1 MTQKFLQFISFTCLI
16 LIFSLMGIPNA
27 QGQQDDPVD
36 PRPEPRIVGG
46 TLADEHEYPW
56 QAALVGFWQFCGGS
70 LIDTN
75 WVLSAAHCFYDNNGN
90 QTTFA
95 NDFDI
100 YLGVNNLNEGTRR
113 SVAELI
119 IHPGYNP
126 FNQRDD
132 IALIRLAET
141 ASLSCEVNTIRH
153 AAPADSSKF
162 AAGQI
167 ATITGWGDLFSG
179 ANQGTDD
186 LREVS
191 VPIVSQAVCRD
202 SYGNSSITDSML
214 CAGLAAGG
222 KDSCQ
227 GDSGGPLVVADGD
240 QFIQAGVV
248 SWGFGCAD
256 PGYYGVYT
264 RVSDY
269 KGWIDNH
276 INATRQAPSSVVLD
290 TSQLSSYIFLPF
302 ISSGIQPG
310 TSCTPTK

>member
-1 MTQKFLQFISFTCLI
+1 MTQKFLAFISFVCLI
-16 LIFSLMGIPNA
+16 LAFGLMSIPNA
-27 QGQQDDPVD
+27 QGQQDDPD
-36 PRPEPRIVGG
+36 SPQPEPRIVGG
-46 TLADEHEYPW
+46 TVADDHEYPW
-56 QAALVGFWQFCGGS
+56 QAALVGFGQFCGGS
-70 LIDTN
+70 LIDPN
-75 WVLSAAHCFYDNNGN
+75 WVLSAAHCFYDTSGN

-100 YLGVNNLNEGTRR
+100 YLGVNNLNEGVRR
-113 SVAELI
+113 SVAQLI

-126 FNQRDD
+126 FNQRND
-132 IALIRLAET
+132 IALIKLAET

-162 AAGQI
+162 GAGQT

-179 ANQGTDD
+179 ANAGTDQ

-191 VPIVSQAVCRD
+191 VPIVSQAICRD
-202 SYGNSSITDSML
+202 SYGDSSITDGML

-240 QFIQAGVV
+240 GFIQAGVV

-256 PGYYGVYT
+256 PGFYGVYT
-264 RVSDY
+264 RVSEY
-269 KGWIDNH
+269 KSWIDGH
-276 INATRQAPSSVVLD
+276 IASSHQAHSSIVFD
-290 TSQLSSYIFLPF
+290 TSNMSSFIYLPF
-302 ISSGIQPG
+302 ISSGIAPG
-310 TSCTPTK
+310 TACIPTK